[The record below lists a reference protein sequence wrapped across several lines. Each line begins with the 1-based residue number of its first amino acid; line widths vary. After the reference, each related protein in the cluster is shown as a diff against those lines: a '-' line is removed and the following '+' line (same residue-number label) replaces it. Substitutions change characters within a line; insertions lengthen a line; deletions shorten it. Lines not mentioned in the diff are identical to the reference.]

1 MSNVDGLYA
10 TDAIAG
16 GTVIFT
22 EETMPEGSLGR
33 SSEPNCDRVELE
45 NGQLAIVSS
54 QDIAAGEFF
63 CIAETDEDSDG
74 SEIDEEASD
83 M

>member
-10 TDAIAG
+10 TDEIEA

-22 EETMPEGSLGR
+22 EETMPDGSLGR
-33 SSEPNCDRVELE
+33 SSEPNCDRLELE
-45 NGQLAIVSS
+45 DGQLAIVSS
-54 QDIAAGEFF
+54 RDIAAGEFF
-63 CIAETDEDSDG
+63 CIAETDEESDS
-74 SEIDEEASD
+74 SEVDEEASD